1 MTSSVLKVAFC
12 QAVFSC
18 NFHAKFSQEN
28 YLRTCQLLLK
38 GRLAIVRISILMKS
52 RFTTNHTNF
61 HVNKVLAYEKRV
73 ELLTIKTSCYVFPA
87 TRHVLDREFVAE
99 PIACVG
105 ARAERLGILLGRAA
119 IAKEMRITATTA
131 GLRKQIHFVQ
141 EGDTLVFTGL
151 AGKLKETIFV
161 HV

>member
-1 MTSSVLKVAFC
+1 M
-12 QAVFSC
+12 
-18 NFHAKFSQEN
+18 
-28 YLRTCQLLLK
+28 
-38 GRLAIVRISILMKS
+38 
-52 RFTTNHTNF
+52 
-61 HVNKVLAYEKRV
+61 
-73 ELLTIKTSCYVFPA
+73 
-87 TRHVLDREFVAE
+87 LDREFVAE